1 MKKLLLMAALAVFS
15 LMARGQS
22 TSTPAPSSSASTP
35 SKSKFHKFKVD
46 LTVGYAIPPSNSN
59 SAGDNVKAGAT
70 FVFEPHYRIA
80 DAVAIGLRIEGAALA
95 YGNTSGSG
103 TGSSGSANVSAIYS
117 YCPSLDFYLMNG
129 GFRPF
134 IGGGAGIYNQG
145 SVSVSGSSS
154 GTSNSGYVSLG
165 SKFGF
170 FPRAGFEIG
179 HLRLSAEY
187 NVLGND
193 ANGNSSSYAAFN
205 IGFFF
210 GGGRK

>member
-1 MKKLLLMAALAVFS
+1 MKNLILIAVLSGFS
-15 LMARGQS
+15 LMAAAQ
-22 TSTPAPSSSASTP
+22 TSSSVTSASSTT
-35 SKSKFHKFKVD
+35 SKFHKFKFD
-46 LTVGYAIPPSNSN
+46 LTLGYAIPPSTST
-59 SAGDNVKAGAT
+59 SAGDKIKAGAT
-70 FVFEPHYRIA
+70 FVLEPHYRLG
-80 DAVAIGLRIEGAALA
+80 DGVALGFRLQGAALA

-103 TGSSGSANVSAIYS
+103 TGTSGSANVSAIYS
-117 YCPSLDFYLMNG
+117 FTPTLDLCLANG

-134 IGGGAGIYNQG
+134 IGGGAGLYYQG
-145 SVSVSGSSS
+145 SISVSGSSQ

-179 HLRLSAEY
+179 HFRISAEY

-193 ANGNSSSYAAFN
+193 ANGNSSNYAAFN

-210 GGGRK
+210 GGGRR

>member
-1 MKKLLLMAALAVFS
+1 MKKLFLLFSLVGLTALAN
-15 LMARGQS
+15 AQS
-22 TSTPAPSSSASTP
+22 TTTPSSSE
-35 SKSKFHKFKVD
+35 SKFHKFKVD
-46 LTVGYAIPPSNSN
+46 LTLGYAIPPSNSN
-59 SAGDNVKAGAT
+59 TAGDKIKAGAT
-70 FVFEPHYRIA
+70 FVLEPHYRVA

-103 TGSSGSANVSAIYS
+103 TGTSGSANVSAIYS
-117 YCPSLDFYLMNG
+117 YCPSIDIYLMNG

-134 IGGGAGIYNQG
+134 IGGGAGIFNQG
-145 SVSVSGSSS
+145 SVSVSGSDQ
-154 GTSNSGYVSLG
+154 GTSNTGYVSLG

-187 NVLGND
+187 DVLGND
-193 ANGNSSSYAAFN
+193 ANGNSSNYAAFN

-210 GGGRK
+210 GGGKR

>member
-1 MKKLLLMAALAVFS
+1 MKKLFLLFS
-15 LMARGQS
+15 LVGLTALVNAQS
-22 TSTPAPSSSASTP
+22 TTTPSSSE
-35 SKSKFHKFKVD
+35 SKFHKFKVD
-46 LTVGYAIPPSNSN
+46 LTLGYAIPPSNSN
-59 SAGDNVKAGAT
+59 TAGDKIKAGAT
-70 FVFEPHYRIA
+70 FVLEPHYRVA

-103 TGSSGSANVSAIYS
+103 TGTSGSANVSAIYS
-117 YCPSLDFYLMNG
+117 YCPSIDIYLMNG

-134 IGGGAGIYNQG
+134 IGGGAGIFNQG
-145 SVSVSGSSS
+145 SVSVSGSDQ
-154 GTSNSGYVSLG
+154 GTSNTGYVSLG

-187 NVLGND
+187 DVLGND
-193 ANGNSSSYAAFN
+193 ANGNSSNYAAFN

-210 GGGRK
+210 GGGKR

>member
-1 MKKLLLMAALAVFS
+1 MKKLFLLITIVGCAVMANA
-15 LMARGQS
+15 QS
-22 TSTPAPSSSASTP
+22 TTTASSSSTA
-35 SKSKFHKFKVD
+35 SKFHRFKVD
-46 LTVGYAIPPSNSN
+46 VTFGYAIPPSNSN
-59 SAGDNVKAGAT
+59 TAGDKIKAGAT
-70 FVFEPHYRIA
+70 FVLEPHYRVA

-103 TGSSGSANVSAIYS
+103 SGTSGNANVSAIYS

-145 SVSVSGSSS
+145 SVNVSGSDQ
-154 GTSNSGYVSLG
+154 GTSNTGYVSLG

-193 ANGNSSSYAAFN
+193 ANGNSSSFAAFN

-210 GGGRK
+210 GGGKR

>member
-1 MKKLLLMAALAVFS
+1 MKNLILIAVLSGFS
-15 LMARGQS
+15 LMAVAQTSSSLTSASS
-22 TSTPAPSSSASTP
+22 TS
-35 SKSKFHKFKVD
+35 SKFHKFKVD
-46 LTVGYAIPPSNSN
+46 LTLGYAIPPSTST
-59 SAGDNVKAGAT
+59 SAGDKIKAGAT
-70 FVFEPHYRIA
+70 FVLEPHYRLG
-80 DAVAIGLRIEGAALA
+80 DGVALGLRAEGAALA

-117 YCPSLDFYLMNG
+117 FAPTLDLYLANG

-134 IGGGAGIYNQG
+134 IGGGAGLYYQG
-145 SVSVSGSSS
+145 SISVSGSSQ
-154 GTSNSGYVSLG
+154 GTSNTGYVSLG

-179 HLRLSAEY
+179 HFRISAEY

-193 ANGNSSSYAAFN
+193 ANGNSSNYAAFN

-210 GGGRK
+210 GGGRR

>member
-1 MKKLLLMAALAVFS
+1 MKKLFLLITIVGCAAIAN
-15 LMARGQS
+15 AQS
-22 TSTPAPSSSASTP
+22 TSTPPASSSTTA
-35 SKSKFHKFKVD
+35 SKFHKFKVD
-46 LTVGYAIPPSNSN
+46 ITLGYAIPPSNSAN
-59 SAGDNVKAGAT
+59 ANADVKAGAT
-70 FVFEPHYRIA
+70 FVIEPHYRVA
-80 DAVAIGLRIEGAALA
+80 DAVAIGFRLGGAALA

-103 TGSSGSANVSAIYS
+103 TGTSGDANVSAIYS
-117 YCPSLDFYLMNG
+117 YCPTLDFYLMNG

-134 IGGGAGIYNQG
+134 IGGGAGIFYQG
-145 SVSVSGSSS
+145 SVSVSGDSN
-154 GTSNSGYVSLG
+154 GTSNTGYVSLG

-193 ANGNSSSYAAFN
+193 ANGNSSSFAAFN

-210 GGGRK
+210 GGGKR

>member
-1 MKKLLLMAALAVFS
+1 MKNLILIAVLSGFS
-15 LMARGQS
+15 LMAAAQ
-22 TSTPAPSSSASTP
+22 TSSSLTSASSTT
-35 SKSKFHKFKVD
+35 SKFHKFKFD
-46 LTVGYAIPPSNSN
+46 LTFGYAIPPSTST
-59 SAGDNVKAGAT
+59 SAGDKIKAGAT
-70 FVFEPHYRIA
+70 FVLEPHYRLG
-80 DAVAIGLRIEGAALA
+80 DGVALGFRLQGAALA

-103 TGSSGSANVSAIYS
+103 TGTSGSANVSAIYS
-117 YCPSLDFYLMNG
+117 FTPTLDLYLANG

-134 IGGGAGIYNQG
+134 IGGGAGLYYQG
-145 SVSVSGSSS
+145 SISVSGSSQ

-179 HLRLSAEY
+179 HFRISAEY

-193 ANGNSSSYAAFN
+193 ANGNSSNYAAFN

>member
-1 MKKLLLMAALAVFS
+1 MKKLLLLITLVGCAVMANA
-15 LMARGQS
+15 QS
-22 TSTPAPSSSASTP
+22 TSTPSSSAS
-35 SKSKFHKFKVD
+35 SESKFHKFKVD

-59 SAGDNVKAGAT
+59 SANANIKAGAT
-70 FVFEPHYRIA
+70 FVLEPHYRLT

-95 YGNTSGSG
+95 YGNTTGSG
-103 TGSSGSANVSAIYS
+103 TGTSGGAEVSAIYS

-129 GFRPF
+129 GFRLF
-134 IGGGAGIYNQG
+134 VGGGAGIYNQG
-145 SVSVSGSSS
+145 SVGVSGSSQ
-154 GTSNSGYVSLG
+154 GTSNTGYVSLG

-193 ANGNSSSYAAFN
+193 ANGNSSSFAAFN

-210 GGGRK
+210 GGGRR

>member
-1 MKKLLLMAALAVFS
+1 MKKLFLLFSLVGLTALAN
-15 LMARGQS
+15 AQS
-22 TSTPAPSSSASTP
+22 TTTPSSSE
-35 SKSKFHKFKVD
+35 SKFHKFKVD
-46 LTVGYAIPPSNSN
+46 LTLGYAIPPSNSN
-59 SAGDNVKAGAT
+59 TAGDKIKAGAT
-70 FVFEPHYRIA
+70 FVLEPHYRVA

-103 TGSSGSANVSAIYS
+103 TGTSGSANVSAIYS
-117 YCPSLDFYLMNG
+117 YCPSIDIYLMNG

-134 IGGGAGIYNQG
+134 IGGGAGIFNQG
-145 SVSVSGSSS
+145 SVSVSGSDQ
-154 GTSNSGYVSLG
+154 GTSNTGYVSLG

-187 NVLGND
+187 DVLGND
-193 ANGNSSSYAAFN
+193 ANGNSSNYAAFN

-210 GGGRK
+210 GGGRR